1 MVLLVFEA
9 QTFIFAVLY
18 QKNQSFLP
26 KVLYCTKKT
35 KKTNV
40 SRPLAK
46 DQPGPDQLPWAK
58 DQETY
63 AFLVQYITFGQKD
76 CFCLYST
83 AKMKVWV
90 SKTNKTIRFYCVFRD
105 GRAIL
110 LVQYSKNEALRGKDN
125 KNIVFLFV
133 FVTAGSFFVVLYQ

>member
-1 MVLLVFEA
+1 MVLLFLAA

-18 QKNQSFLP
+18 QKNQSFQP

-46 DQPGPDQLPWAK
+46 DQPGSDQLSRPQ

-63 AFLVQYITFGQKD
+63 AFFGTVQHF
-76 CFCLYST
+76 
-83 AKMKVWV
+83 W
-90 SKTNKTIRFYCVFRD
+90 SKRLFF
-105 GRAIL
+105 
-110 LVQYSKNEALRGKDN
+110 LVQYSKNEGLSF
-125 KNIVFLFV
+125 KN
-133 FVTAGSFFVVLYQ
+133 Q

>member
-18 QKNQSFLP
+18 QKNQSFQP

-46 DQPGPDQLPWAK
+46 DQPGSDQLSWPQ

-63 AFLVQYITFGQKD
+63 AFLVQYSTFGQKD
-76 CFCLYST
+76 CFFLYST
-83 AKMKVWV
+83 AKMKLCME
-90 SKTNKTIRFYCVFRD
+90 KITKTICFY
-105 GRAIL
+105 L
-110 LVQYSKNEALRGKDN
+110 
-125 KNIVFLFV
+125 FL
-133 FVTAGSFFVVLYQ
+133 